1 MAFSAAVRLS
11 VVLVL
16 LAVPAEALGAST
28 IRTSSV
34 TGRLVVPAGATS
46 KIRLHCP
53 QSAVALNAAVT
64 RRGAG
69 VVVRRSIPGQDVGSW
84 AFRVAASGSGS
95 RSVSAV
101 VRCVRLRVPAGLS
114 AVRLHVKTRSR
125 PGIPVAAGATETV
138 RLGCGAGWSATG
150 YALTGD
156 AGDTVRLAAVVPN
169 AHGWRFTLENTGSAP
184 TRAGVS
190 ARCLRTRVAA
200 RRQGGGTAEL
210 RFNVTRPSFSTV
222 FPRGG
227 PQIDATGCRV
237 GRFSLAA
244 GGSVDPASTIELLIA
259 SPLRERGARWRF
271 GQPREGDRFTGR
283 VVCLSRTSRFR

>member
-34 TGRLVVPAGATS
+34 TGGLVVPAGATS

-53 QSAVALNAAVT
+53 PSAVALNAAVT
-64 RRGAG
+64 RRGSG
-69 VVVRRSIPGQDVGSW
+69 VEVRRSIPGDDVGSW

-101 VRCVRLRVPAGLS
+101 VRCVRLEPPADLS

-150 YALTGD
+150 YALAGD
-156 AGDTVRLAAVVPN
+156 PGDTVRLAAVVPD

-184 TRAGVS
+184 ARAGVS

-210 RFNVTRPSFSTV
+210 GFTVSRHARTDTVGPGSASSFSRTC
-222 FPRGG
+222 GG
-227 PQIDATGCRV
+227 G
-237 GRFSLAA
+237 FSLAT
-244 GGSVDPASTIELLIA
+244 GSSVDAAAPIELALS
-259 SPLRERGARWRF
+259 SPAGSGGARWKFARASA
-271 GQPREGDRFTGR
+271 GDR
-283 VVCLSRTSRFR
+283 VQSVLVCLARGSGFH